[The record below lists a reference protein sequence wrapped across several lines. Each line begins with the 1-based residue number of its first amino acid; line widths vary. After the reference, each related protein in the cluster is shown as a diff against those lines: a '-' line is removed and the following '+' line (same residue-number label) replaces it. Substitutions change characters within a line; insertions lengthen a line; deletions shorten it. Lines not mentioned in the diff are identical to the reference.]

1 VSDTG
6 RISDRLD
13 FGEPDQGW
21 MLTMGDMLTLLLTFF
36 VFLISVSV
44 FKTDEYNR
52 FWLLFNRQPG
62 ETAARSQSFRFG
74 LIKGLHLPRL
84 SPEAGDLLDET
95 AELLQNGD
103 FRGTDIYYDEY
114 KISLLISEQLGFAP
128 RSAELSP
135 ALQKLVADFAPKLA
149 RTPFAVQVEGHSDDR
164 VAPGM
169 DNMELSLQRAL
180 GVARALG
187 AAGLER
193 RRIAVAGYGP
203 WRPLGDNRS
212 EEGRR
217 LNRRV
222 EIIVNVKN

>member
-1 VSDTG
+1 MSRADERVPIG
-6 RISDRLD
+6 G
-13 FGEPDQGW
+13 GEPETGW

-52 FWLLFNRQPG
+52 FWRLFDRRAG
-62 ETAARSQSFRFG
+62 EGAAATQSFRFDLIRG
-74 LIKGLHLPRL
+74 LNLPRL
-84 SPEAGDLLDET
+84 TPEASDLLDET
-95 AELLQNGD
+95 AELLENGD
-103 FRGTDIYYDEY
+103 FSGSDVMYDES

-128 RSAELSP
+128 GRAGLSP
-135 ALQKLVADFAPKLA
+135 DLRRLLAGLAPRLA

-164 VAPGM
+164 VAPGL

-180 GVARALG
+180 AVARALE

-193 RRIAVAGYGP
+193 KRIAVAGYGP
-203 WRPLGDNRS
+203 WRPLAGNDS
-212 EEGRR
+212 EAGRQ

-222 EIIVNVKN
+222 EVTVNIKN